1 MLYARGEAE
10 EERLHAA
17 FHAAALAGVPFRV
30 RAFPCVHIYVLK
42 RSRGRVTLT
51 HAHAHRRGR

>member
-1 MLYARGEAE
+1 MMYARGEAE

-30 RAFPCVHIYVLK
+30 R
-42 RSRGRVTLT
+42 T
-51 HAHAHRRGR
+51 HAMHMTLSHLRTLALRWPARLCTQR